1 MELCISSYTCGS
13 INIEEKDVKSLQMA
27 RYSDAQKEATARYNK
42 KTYDRID
49 VVVPKGQ
56 RQIIKDFAASQG
68 KSLNRFICDA
78 IEYQMNKEKET
89 E

>member
-1 MELCISSYTCGS
+1 MELCKNTYTYGS
-13 INIEEKDVKSLQMA
+13 IKKSYLFGVIFVA

-42 KTYDRID
+42 KAYDRID
-49 VVVPKGQ
+49 VVVPKGK
-56 RQIIKDFAASQG
+56 RQVIKDFAASQG